1 MITVKE
7 KLVEIFQNE
16 HKTDLITAC
25 EYVTIWLNDFMKSN
39 KKKEYVNIGKK
50 RILIE
55 KK

>member
-25 EYVTIWLNDFMKSN
+25 EYVTKSN
-39 KKKEYVNIGKK
+39 KKKDYVNIGRKRLLITKK
-50 RILIE
+50 
-55 KK
+55 